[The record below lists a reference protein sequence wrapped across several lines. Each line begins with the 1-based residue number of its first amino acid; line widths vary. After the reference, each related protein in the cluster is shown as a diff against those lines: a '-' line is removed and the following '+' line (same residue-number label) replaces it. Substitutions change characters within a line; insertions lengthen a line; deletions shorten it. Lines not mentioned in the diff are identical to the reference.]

1 MKAPTVLITST
12 AYIPRTVVACLAPV
26 FETTIGF
33 SAVAV
38 RFATMTNMTLIRQ
51 KPSGRRGKGHDQSQA
66 RVGRRIEIR
75 KDPGRGGN
83 RDRESERN
91 REKVSVVRLFKGL
104 RLDRLLVVPE
114 TTAHSDCS

>member
-51 KPSGRRGKGHDQSQA
+51 KPSGRRGKG
-66 RVGRRIEIR
+66 
-75 KDPGRGGN
+75 
-83 RDRESERN
+83 ES
-91 REKVSVVRLFKGL
+91 L
-104 RLDRLLVVPE
+104 
-114 TTAHSDCS
+114 TTKAKPASDGALK